1 MALRPQVSIAY
12 VGFLTL
18 HNAQLAKRLRGTSLW
33 EAEHIAMLAAVVN
46 FLPHPNPSRT
56 CWESVRNS
64 QMMRGFL
71 IEDIDE
77 ESFFCNRCRA
87 HSRCLLIF
95 ATKKAEAVAR
105 GFTIFWILPA
115 PNSAALLTLG
125 RIFGFFPIPPAF
137 FYENFNLLN
146 IS

>member
-1 MALRPQVSIAY
+1 M
-12 VGFLTL
+12 
-18 HNAQLAKRLRGTSLW
+18 
-33 EAEHIAMLAAVVN
+33 
-46 FLPHPNPSRT
+46 
-56 CWESVRNS
+56 
-64 QMMRGFL
+64 L

-87 HSRCLLIF
+87 YSRCLLIF
-95 ATKKAEAVAR
+95 ATKAEAVAR
-105 GFTIFWILPA
+105 GFTIFWILPT

-146 IS
+146 TS